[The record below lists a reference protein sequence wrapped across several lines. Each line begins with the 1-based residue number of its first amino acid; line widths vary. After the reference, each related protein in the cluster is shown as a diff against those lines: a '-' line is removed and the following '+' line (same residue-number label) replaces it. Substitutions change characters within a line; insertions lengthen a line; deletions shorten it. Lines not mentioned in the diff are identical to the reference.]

1 MKRREFIGEACRFAM
16 LCTSPLLLST
26 LQSCEDV
33 GDDAIVDDDF
43 IDINE
48 EFAMFDLNQIPF
60 DKLKVVGGSVA
71 TQGNSFDSNGIL
83 LYRQSENIILAF
95 SRRCTHASA
104 SLDAFSNGSAR
115 CSNHGSEF
123 NLSGVPT
130 KGPANTKLDQYII
143 EIMGDTIKVS
153 KS

>member
-1 MKRREFIGEACRFAM
+1 MKRRDFIGEACRFAM

-33 GDDAIVDDDF
+33 GDDVIVDDDF

-95 SRRCTHASA
+95 SRRCTHAGA
-104 SLDAFSNGSAR
+104 TLDAFSNGSAR
-115 CSNHGSEF
+115 CSSHGSEF

-130 KGPANTKLDQYII
+130 KGPANTKLDQ
-143 EIMGDTIKVS
+143 
-153 KS
+153 

>member
-1 MKRREFIGEACRFAM
+1 MQNSINIKFILMKRRDFIGEACRFAM

-33 GDDAIVDDDF
+33 GDDVIVDDDF

-115 CSNHGSEF
+115 CSSHGSEF

-130 KGPANTKLDQYII
+130 KGPANTKLDQ
-143 EIMGDTIKVS
+143 
-153 KS
+153 